1 MLSEGSKIQ
10 TLYYVKFILY
20 RVNQTKLYMNECSLR
35 KGIKRKILQKWWLL
49 FLYLLYAQPFS
60 FCPSVSSE
68 KITIQTSSFQPWD
81 SLAWHRREGT
91 TFVVTLLKNW
101 VIRYIQIF
109 TDWENCFSIYYVWQL
124 ILCVN
129 HTGPG
134 VSKYLVK
141 YYSGCFC

>member
-1 MLSEGSKIQ
+1 MQEARYKH
-10 TLYYVKFILY
+10 YVKFILY
-20 RVNQTKLYMNECSLR
+20 RVNQTKLYMNECSLKER
-35 KGIKRKILQKWWLL
+35 NRERGNYYYKWWLL
-49 FLYLLYAQPFS
+49 FLCLLYAQPFS

-68 KITIQTSSFQPWD
+68 KITTQTSSFQPWD

-109 TDWENCFSIYYVWQL
+109 IDWGNCFSIYYVWQL
-124 ILCVN
+124 IFCVN
-129 HTGPG
+129 NTGPG

-141 YYSGCFC
+141 HYSGCFC

>member
-1 MLSEGSKIQ
+1 MKEARYKHYIMWNSSCIELIKLNCTWMNAHLWKEYRGK
-10 TLYYVKFILY
+10 YYY
-20 RVNQTKLYMNECSLR
+20 
-35 KGIKRKILQKWWLL
+35 KWWLL
-49 FLYLLYAQPFS
+49 FLCLLYAQPFS
-60 FCPSVSSE
+60 FCSSVSSE
-68 KITIQTSSFQPWD
+68 KITTQTSSFQPWD

-101 VIRYIQIF
+101 VIRYIKIF
-109 TDWENCFSIYYVWQL
+109 IDWENCFSIYYVWQL

-129 HTGPG
+129 NTGPG